1 MPFVIFYTVM
11 HLSSIFMRE
20 QEIFCHGPCD
30 FLVCAVQKSM
40 SRPFIVALQVHVNPS
55 QSVLVLEGD
64 DIESFNRAV
73 QQVTYRN
80 SLRFAT
86 PGVRPLKLTTS
97 LRCKHTHTHV
107 HAYKQTD
114 STRRLFFYMINK
126 NKPFFIRDSDHSPKG
141 RFNFPQENIAWS
153 I

>member
-1 MPFVIFYTVM
+1 M
-11 HLSSIFMRE
+11 
-20 QEIFCHGPCD
+20 
-30 FLVCAVQKSM
+30 
-40 SRPFIVALQVHVNPS
+40 NPS

-97 LRCKHTHTHV
+97 LR
-107 HAYKQTD
+107 
-114 STRRLFFYMINK
+114 
-126 NKPFFIRDSDHSPKG
+126 
-141 RFNFPQENIAWS
+141 
-153 I
+153 

>member
-1 MPFVIFYTVM
+1 MMTFVLWCTYVQYVCIVYVRAGVCHILPQT
-11 HLSSIFMRE
+11 LSF
-20 QEIFCHGPCD
+20 PC
-30 FLVCAVQKSM
+30 LCIIQKSM
-40 SRPFIVALQVHVNPS
+40 SRPFSVALQVHVNPS

-97 LRCKHTHTHV
+97 LRCKHTHARTQALV
-107 HAYKQTD
+107 HAHTHTNIFSFILKTKANPVYQ
-114 STRRLFFYMINK
+114 RL
-126 NKPFFIRDSDHSPKG
+126 RSRSQ
-141 RFNFPQENIAWS
+141 PQR
-153 I
+153 

>member
-1 MPFVIFYTVM
+1 MNGNFDFQA
-11 HLSSIFMRE
+11 SSL
-20 QEIFCHGPCD
+20 P
-30 FLVCAVQKSM
+30 S
-40 SRPFIVALQVHVNPS
+40 QVHVNPS

-97 LRCKHTHTHV
+97 LR
-107 HAYKQTD
+107 YK
-114 STRRLFFYMINK
+114 STRVHIRMSIRALFTTAVAGS
-126 NKPFFIRDSDHSPKG
+126 R
-141 RFNFPQENIAWS
+141 RR
-153 I
+153 

>member
-1 MPFVIFYTVM
+1 M
-11 HLSSIFMRE
+11 
-20 QEIFCHGPCD
+20 
-30 FLVCAVQKSM
+30 
-40 SRPFIVALQVHVNPS
+40 NPS

-97 LRCKHTHTHV
+97 LR
-107 HAYKQTD
+107 YKKDKNTTLYAVKSRGALLTTYDITD
-114 STRRLFFYMINK
+114 IK
-126 NKPFFIRDSDHSPKG
+126 
-141 RFNFPQENIAWS
+141 
-153 I
+153 

>member
-1 MPFVIFYTVM
+1 M
-11 HLSSIFMRE
+11 
-20 QEIFCHGPCD
+20 Q
-30 FLVCAVQKSM
+30 
-40 SRPFIVALQVHVNPS
+40 SRPPPHPSFSISLSPSFSPSPSLLLSPSSQCHAPCLLQVHVNPS

-97 LRCKHTHTHV
+97 LR
-107 HAYKQTD
+107 
-114 STRRLFFYMINK
+114 
-126 NKPFFIRDSDHSPKG
+126 
-141 RFNFPQENIAWS
+141 
-153 I
+153 

>member
-1 MPFVIFYTVM
+1 MNESWLVI
-11 HLSSIFMRE
+11 R
-20 QEIFCHGPCD
+20 
-30 FLVCAVQKSM
+30 
-40 SRPFIVALQVHVNPS
+40 QVHVNPS

-97 LRCKHTHTHV
+97 LR
-107 HAYKQTD
+107 YKKDKNTTLYAVKSRGALLTTYDITD
-114 STRRLFFYMINK
+114 IK
-126 NKPFFIRDSDHSPKG
+126 
-141 RFNFPQENIAWS
+141 
-153 I
+153 

>member
-1 MPFVIFYTVM
+1 MSQPF
-11 HLSSIFMRE
+11 S
-20 QEIFCHGPCD
+20 
-30 FLVCAVQKSM
+30 
-40 SRPFIVALQVHVNPS
+40 VALQVHVNPS

-97 LRCKHTHTHV
+97 LRCKHTHIHADTHM
-107 HAYKQTD
+107 HPQTAQVVF
-114 STRRLFFYMINK
+114 SSMRKTKSNK
-126 NKPFFIRDSDHSPKG
+126 G
-141 RFNFPQENIAWS
+141 
-153 I
+153 

>member
-1 MPFVIFYTVM
+1 MQSVNYPVFHSKFV
-11 HLSSIFMRE
+11 LK
-20 QEIFCHGPCD
+20 
-30 FLVCAVQKSM
+30 LV
-40 SRPFIVALQVHVNPS
+40 FQVHVNPS

-97 LRCKHTHTHV
+97 LRYKRHT
-107 HAYKQTD
+107 A
-114 STRRLFFYMINK
+114 TRRIIL
-126 NKPFFIRDSDHSPKG
+126 S
-141 RFNFPQENIAWS
+141 RFHGHTNVNAI

>member
-1 MPFVIFYTVM
+1 MFPIPSAGLTLYLGGAILTERYPD
-11 HLSSIFMRE
+11 S
-20 QEIFCHGPCD
+20 
-30 FLVCAVQKSM
+30 VCGDPSASA
-40 SRPFIVALQVHVNPS
+40 FTLQVHVNPS

-97 LRCKHTHTHV
+97 LRYYKRTHARTH
-107 HAYKQTD
+107 AP
-114 STRRLFFYMINK
+114 M
-126 NKPFFIRDSDHSPKG
+126 
-141 RFNFPQENIAWS
+141 ENADG
-153 I
+153 

>member
-1 MPFVIFYTVM
+1 MFFYLIRISNMSATRSKPRLHIVIDGCVIGYDPLTRV
-11 HLSSIFMRE
+11 
-20 QEIFCHGPCD
+20 
-30 FLVCAVQKSM
+30 
-40 SRPFIVALQVHVNPS
+40 LQVHVNPS

-97 LRCKHTHTHV
+97 LR
-107 HAYKQTD
+107 
-114 STRRLFFYMINK
+114 
-126 NKPFFIRDSDHSPKG
+126 
-141 RFNFPQENIAWS
+141 
-153 I
+153 

>member
-1 MPFVIFYTVM
+1 MVCFLSNSIPSKAFKSHLTGNVPVM
-11 HLSSIFMRE
+11 SL
-20 QEIFCHGPCD
+20 P
-30 FLVCAVQKSM
+30 
-40 SRPFIVALQVHVNPS
+40 QVHVNPS

-97 LRCKHTHTHV
+97 LRYTSVHTSK
-107 HAYKQTD
+107 Y
-114 STRRLFFYMINK
+114 
-126 NKPFFIRDSDHSPKG
+126 
-141 RFNFPQENIAWS
+141 
-153 I
+153 

>member
-1 MPFVIFYTVM
+1 MLTV
-11 HLSSIFMRE
+11 SAAS
-20 QEIFCHGPCD
+20 
-30 FLVCAVQKSM
+30 
-40 SRPFIVALQVHVNPS
+40 LQVHVNPS

-97 LRCKHTHTHV
+97 LRYQKHTN
-107 HAYKQTD
+107 AGASNQELQKAGGRCD
-114 STRRLFFYMINK
+114 AELIK
-126 NKPFFIRDSDHSPKG
+126 GGLCLLSDKKCCG
-141 RFNFPQENIAWS
+141 RKRPD
-153 I
+153 

>member
-1 MPFVIFYTVM
+1 MLCLLEKGQNYISQTSF
-11 HLSSIFMRE
+11 SI
-20 QEIFCHGPCD
+20 
-30 FLVCAVQKSM
+30 
-40 SRPFIVALQVHVNPS
+40 LQVHVNPS

-97 LRCKHTHTHV
+97 LRYEHKNTQKHT
-107 HAYKQTD
+107 
-114 STRRLFFYMINK
+114 
-126 NKPFFIRDSDHSPKG
+126 
-141 RFNFPQENIAWS
+141 
-153 I
+153 

>member
-1 MPFVIFYTVM
+1 MFFSLIRIRNVSVATRSKPCLHIVIDGCVIGYDPLTPGV
-11 HLSSIFMRE
+11 
-20 QEIFCHGPCD
+20 
-30 FLVCAVQKSM
+30 
-40 SRPFIVALQVHVNPS
+40 LQVHVNPS

-97 LRCKHTHTHV
+97 LR
-107 HAYKQTD
+107 
-114 STRRLFFYMINK
+114 
-126 NKPFFIRDSDHSPKG
+126 
-141 RFNFPQENIAWS
+141 
-153 I
+153 

>member
-1 MPFVIFYTVM
+1 M
-11 HLSSIFMRE
+11 
-20 QEIFCHGPCD
+20 
-30 FLVCAVQKSM
+30 
-40 SRPFIVALQVHVNPS
+40 NPS

-97 LRCKHTHTHV
+97 LRYETYFTQVWKQKHAETFATKVDYHPENKKLV
-107 HAYKQTD
+107 YRLSDSQTLSQLTPLSLCSSD
-114 STRRLFFYMINK
+114 MDLVSAA
-126 NKPFFIRDSDHSPKG
+126 IRTTAVG
-141 RFNFPQENIAWS
+141 RG
-153 I
+153 

>member
-1 MPFVIFYTVM
+1 MSSPFSLT
-11 HLSSIFMRE
+11 
-20 QEIFCHGPCD
+20 
-30 FLVCAVQKSM
+30 
-40 SRPFIVALQVHVNPS
+40 LQVHVNPS

-97 LRCKHTHTHV
+97 LRCKKTHTHTL
-107 HAYKQTD
+107 TD
-114 STRRLFFYMINK
+114 NVRVLFY
-126 NKPFFIRDSDHSPKG
+126 
-141 RFNFPQENIAWS
+141 
-153 I
+153 

>member
-1 MPFVIFYTVM
+1 MFQASPLT
-11 HLSSIFMRE
+11 
-20 QEIFCHGPCD
+20 
-30 FLVCAVQKSM
+30 
-40 SRPFIVALQVHVNPS
+40 LQVHVNPS

-97 LRCKHTHTHV
+97 LRYKNTKTHTNIHEWMETIFTIV
-107 HAYKQTD
+107 D
-114 STRRLFFYMINK
+114 
-126 NKPFFIRDSDHSPKG
+126 G
-141 RFNFPQENIAWS
+141 RQQQYR
-153 I
+153 

>member
-1 MPFVIFYTVM
+1 MSGNFKNSS
-11 HLSSIFMRE
+11 LS
-20 QEIFCHGPCD
+20 
-30 FLVCAVQKSM
+30 
-40 SRPFIVALQVHVNPS
+40 LQVHVNPS

-97 LRCKHTHTHV
+97 LRYKNTQTCKH
-107 HAYKQTD
+107 
-114 STRRLFFYMINK
+114 
-126 NKPFFIRDSDHSPKG
+126 
-141 RFNFPQENIAWS
+141 E
-153 I
+153 